1 MQFKTRD
8 RRGNR
13 SMLTGWLLFIT
24 LSQCHAFTVSS
35 CMRGLHAGKV
45 CRPFMHSWKE
55 PMSTPSPRMAVD
67 MPVDASRQRRLAERR
82 TPPPS
87 QVIQGPVEC
96 DIPRS
101 CLSLG
106 ALLVTGLLC
115 LATPVQAEGR
125 TGAQVFSQKCAACH
139 ANGGNVLN
147 GAKTLKTD
155 ALAKYGYDD
164 LDKVIEIVTKGK
176 APMPSYGIK
185 SKKLG
190 LDPDEIEAVATYVLE
205 RAEAEWQNPAASPA
219 Q

>member
-1 MQFKTRD
+1 MQFTTRD

-35 CMRGLHAGKV
+35 CMRGLHA
-45 CRPFMHSWKE
+45 
-55 PMSTPSPRMAVD
+55 MSTPSPRMAVD

-87 QVIQGPVEC
+87 QAIQGPVEC
-96 DIPRS
+96 DNPRS

-125 TGAQVFSQKCAACH
+125 TGAQVFTQKCAACH

-147 GAKTLKTD
+147 GAKTLRTD

-176 APMPSYGIK
+176 APMPAYGIK

-205 RAEAEWQNPAASPA
+205 RAEAGWQNPVASPA

>member
-1 MQFKTRD
+1 MSMQITTRD

-13 SMLTGWLLFIT
+13 SRPMLTGWLLLVT

-35 CMRGLHAGKV
+35 CMRALHAGTV
-45 CRPFMHSWKE
+45 CRPF
-55 PMSTPSPRMAVD
+55 V
-67 MPVDASRQRRLAERR
+67 QAERR
-82 TPPPS
+82 THPPS
-87 QVIQGPVEC
+87 KAIQGPVEC
-96 DIPRS
+96 DNPRT
-101 CLSLG
+101 CFSLG
-106 ALLVTGLLC
+106 VLLVTVLLC
-115 LATPVQAEGR
+115 SAAPVQAEGR